1 MVYMMNETKENQ
13 MSYNGWSNYE
23 TWSVN
28 VWYDPR
34 SRSDV
39 AAIREMIEQEYDNMR
54 PGFLKEQINIS
65 AINWDELMDH
75 FDPEDDSEYDDDMDG
90 DAESALAS
98 AGYGTDESYGYDG
111 DE

>member
-1 MVYMMNETKENQ
+1 
-13 MSYNGWSNYE
+13 MSYKGWSNYE

-28 VWYDPR
+28 VWYDPQ

-39 AAIREMIEQEYDNMR
+39 AAIREMIEYDNMR
-54 PGFLKEQINIS
+54 PGFLRDQININ

-75 FDPEDDSEYDDDMDG
+75 FDPEYDDDMDG

-98 AGYGTDESYGYDG
+98 AGMGTDESYGYNG